1 MPTSKKN
8 ANPKVEQF
16 KVYGYELLGKV
27 RELIKKGNIER
38 LIIKNE
44 KGKTVMEVPM
54 TVAFVGAVAAPMI
67 AAIGAVAALLNRCTL
82 EVIRKK

>member
-1 MPTSKKN
+1 MPSKKSE
-8 ANPKVEQF
+8 NPKTEQF
-16 KVYGYELLGKV
+16 KMYGHELLSKV
-27 RELIKKGNIER
+27 KELIKKGNIER

-67 AAIGAVAALLNRCTL
+67 AAVGAVAALLNKCTL

>member
-1 MPTSKKN
+1 MPTKKSE
-8 ANPKVEQF
+8 NPKTEQF
-16 KVYGYELLGKV
+16 KMYGHELLSKV
-27 RELIKKGNIER
+27 KELIKKGNIER

-67 AAIGAVAALLNRCTL
+67 AAVGAVAALLNKCTL
-82 EVIRKK
+82 EVIKKK